1 MGKINWKITP
11 RKIRFSLVSSLATA
25 IDFSILLTLTTFGL
39 PLIVANLI
47 STSISFIFSFFGS
60 KKFAFRTADH
70 HISREAVQFIVVTLF
85 GIWIIQPLIIWPAE
99 GLLQTLGLRGV
110 MVVVVAKLTASLAT
124 FFWNYLWYTRLV
136 FKKIN

>member
-1 MGKINWKITP
+1 MGRINWKITP
-11 RKIRFSLVSSLATA
+11 RKIRFSLISSLATA

-47 STSISFIFSFFGS
+47 STSISFVFSFFGS

-85 GIWIIQPLIIWPAE
+85 GIWIIQPLIIWPTE
-99 GLLQTLGLRGV
+99 GLLQTFGLHGV

>member
-1 MGKINWKITP
+1 MGRINWKITP
-11 RKIRFSLVSSLATA
+11 RKIRFSLISSLATA

-47 STSISFIFSFFGS
+47 STSISFVFSFFGS

>member
-25 IDFSILLTLTTFGL
+25 IDFSILLTLTTFGTS
-39 PLIVANLI
+39 LIVANLI
-47 STSISFIFSFFGS
+47 STSISFVFSFFAS

-70 HISREAVQFIVVTLF
+70 HFSREAIQFIVITLF
-85 GIWIIQPLIIWPAE
+85 GIWVIQPLIIWPAE
-99 GLLQTLGLRGV
+99 ILLQNAGVQGV
-110 MVVVVAKLTASLAT
+110 MIVVIAKLTASLAT

-136 FKKIN
+136 FSKKD